1 MCRPNHVLWYLLSR
15 KSNCSSASV
24 QSRFPFLTFHAL
36 KSVHVQ
42 VRIFDNQALHP
53 HTLTPS
59 HAHNLTPSHLIPSHP
74 HTIAPFTPICPGN
87 PGRPTGPGRPCE
99 RREVREKEE
108 RKEGERGEEVQ
119 GGTMVGA
126 LFDWTTLHTLHL
138 MLCLLLFQACHSF
151 LHPLSPHHGLSV
163 PSHPVEG

>member
-1 MCRPNHVLWYLLSR
+1 M
-15 KSNCSSASV
+15 
-24 QSRFPFLTFHAL
+24 
-36 KSVHVQ
+36 HVQ

-59 HAHNLTPSHLIPSHP
+59 HAHNLTPSHLIPSHPHTLIPSHP

-108 RKEGERGEEVQ
+108 RKEGERGEKVQ
-119 GGTMVGA
+119 WVVLRLVHCLTGLHCTPRA
-126 LFDWTTLHTLHL
+126 SCDWTTLHALHL